1 MSIIIK
7 ELRDRT
13 NLSQNGFAKKY
24 GIPVS
29 TLRKWEQGDTTPAP
43 YIVSMLAK
51 QIKGDNENLQKIE
64 CKDGSIFYYDPI
76 SSVLSDV
83 YGNNIIIKEQ
93 LDGVKS
99 QNLPLYVKDLIESF
113 YEIQNKFNQDIIFD
127 KKEDI
132 KIKF

>member
-1 MSIIIK
+1 MSITIK

-99 QNLPLYVKDLIESF
+99 QNLPLYVKVLLTVGFVRNQS
-113 YEIQNKFNQDIIFD
+113 EIFVR
-127 KKEDI
+127 
-132 KIKF
+132 